1 VRAEQDDAERNERD
15 GYDRDSDGPHDSTL
29 DPDGQEYHWRVRPR
43 VSLPNVVLSDSAS
56 DTRQVAPV
64 ALERFRTAYIRNNE
78 ALNRDGPELALAR
91 LPADFEWDV
100 LADALPPQ
108 LRIETPP
115 VLRGP
120 EQIVSYFKQTR
131 DEWDWQPHPEEFS
144 DPGDGTIVV
153 RVEGAITARATGL
166 RGIIRFTQTWY
177 FDEDGIPCKVR
188 ERLDDYFLE
197 RTRR

>member
-1 VRAEQDDAERNERD
+1 VPSPATAAAGR
-15 GYDRDSDGPHDSTL
+15 
-29 DPDGQEYHWRVRPR
+29 
-43 VSLPNVVLSDSAS
+43 LPLLVQSGSAS

-78 ALNRDGPELALAR
+78 ALNRDGPELAFAR

-131 DEWDWQPHPEEFS
+131 EEWDWQPHPEEFS

-197 RTRR
+197 GTRR